1 MGVAAAPAAVAI
13 GCIAALATAGVILRP
28 FRWPEAVW
36 AVLGAAVLVLAG
48 LLPPQAAWHGL
59 LRGTDVYLFLV
70 GMMLLSEV
78 ARREGLFDW
87 AAVFAV
93 RAARGSAP
101 RLLALVYGVGVL
113 TTAFLSNDAT
123 AVVLTPAVYAAAR
136 AARADPM
143 PHLFACALVANAA
156 SFLLPISNPANLV
169 VFGRHMPELED
180 WLLRFTLP
188 SLLAMAAT
196 YLVLRLT
203 QARALAAPIAP
214 SVPAV
219 ALSAGGRVAGLGIAA
234 TAAVLLATS
243 ARGGDLGW
251 PTFLAGAGTI
261 LAVLALTRQAPG
273 AVLRGVS
280 WGVLPLVGGLFVLVE
295 ALEASGAVQA
305 LAGLLRGGGPGA
317 ALAAGAAV
325 AFGTN
330 LTNNLPAGLL
340 AGAVVQ
346 AAEAGPLLAATIL
359 VGVDLGP
366 NLSVTGSLATLLW
379 LAAIRREGLHVD
391 ERSFLKLGAL
401 AMPPALLL
409 ALAAL
414 ALQPWGH

>member
-1 MGVAAAPAAVAI
+1 
-13 GCIAALATAGVILRP
+13 
-28 FRWPEAVW
+28 
-36 AVLGAAVLVLAG
+36 
-48 LLPPQAAWHGL
+48 
-59 LRGTDVYLFLV
+59 
-70 GMMLLSEV
+70 
-78 ARREGLFDW
+78 
-87 AAVFAV
+87 
-93 RAARGSAP
+93 
-101 RLLALVYGVGVL
+101 
-113 TTAFLSNDAT
+113 
-123 AVVLTPAVYAAAR
+123 
-136 AARADPM
+136 
-143 PHLFACALVANAA
+143 
-156 SFLLPISNPANLV
+156 
-169 VFGRHMPELED
+169 
-180 WLLRFTLP
+180 
-188 SLLAMAAT
+188 MAAT

-234 TAAVLLATS
+234 TAAVLLGTS

-251 PTFLAGAGTI
+251 PTFLAGAGTT

-305 LAGLLRGGGPGA
+305 LAALVRGGGPGA

-346 AAEAGPLLAATIL
+346 AAEAGPLLAGTIL

-409 ALAAL
+409 ALAVL
-414 ALQPWGH
+414 ALQPWRH